1 MKTLLVS
8 GLVAISFAAL
18 ADADLNA
25 QEGEAGY
32 DTYVEDTLVAMA
44 HVKQYNPLILNAWMD
59 RYITVIDRCYH
70 EVETYG
76 VKKAYLSGYYCP
88 WIISDT
94 EFTAYDNKMMAYY
107 EQVKSNPKQTMEW
120 LMAGDTQMMIN
131 YKILKYS
138 FHEKSVENI
147 KQLCRTNRKMKDS
160 ELC

>member
-1 MKTLLVS
+1 MKKLVVGLTALL
-8 GLVAISFAAL
+8 SFSAM

-25 QEGEAGY
+25 QEGETGY
-32 DTYVEDTLVAMA
+32 DTVVEDTLVAMA
-44 HVKQYNPLILNAWMD
+44 HIKQYNPLILNAWME

-107 EQVKSNPKQTMEW
+107 DQIKSNPKQTMEW
-120 LMAGDTQMMIN
+120 LMVGDTQMMIN

-138 FHEKSVENI
+138 FHEKAVENI
-147 KQLCRTNRKMKDS
+147 RQLCRTNKSMKDS